1 MQREESRLMTT
12 KPLQVKRTDWYEI
25 VPLPSSFFA
34 IIIDNE
40 VKEVALFP
48 DIDAAEDYILLGGF
62 A

>member
-1 MQREESRLMTT
+1 MNTEKLS
-12 KPLQVKRTDWYEI
+12 VKHTDWYEI

-34 IIIDNE
+34 LIVGNE

-48 DIDAAEDYILLGGF
+48 DMDAAEDYILQGGI